1 MIYNLLISTAWDE
14 VAVTQFETLSQY
26 FDILVYSA

>member
-1 MIYNLLISTAWDE
+1 MIYSLLISTAWDE
-14 VAVTQFETLSQY
+14 RAVAKCETLSNY

>member
-1 MIYNLLISTAWDE
+1 MVYSLLISNAWDE
-14 VAVTQFETLSQY
+14 RAVAKFELLFHY